1 MFWAGNSIY
10 VALTELMLIPDW
22 DKILFSKSASPV
34 QELFPSLSIVLLGAA
49 TLSTSPV
56 DNTTPLA
63 KGKLVLVFVKYP
75 MLLVETNVFQI

>member
-1 MFWAGNSIY
+1 LDVLGWKSNSIY

-63 KGKLVLVFVKYP
+63 KGSWYWCL
-75 MLLVETNVFQI
+75 